1 MGATTTTAAAAWAR
15 TPLQALDALHLCD
28 AACDLHALLSKW
40 AHAADPPQF
49 IVRRMLVDRDDITID
64 IVGPPTREIDRFVVS
79 LDAERLTATAG
90 TLGVERRSRTWP
102 RSSFELGD
110 LQCWMRETVA

>member
-1 MGATTTTAAAAWAR
+1 MGAATTAAAWAM
-15 TPLQALDALHLCD
+15 TPLQALEALHVYE
-28 AACDLHALLSKW
+28 AACNLHGQLSEW
-40 AHAADPPQF
+40 AHAADPPTF
-49 IVRRMLVDRDDITID
+49 IVRRMLVDRDDMTID
-64 IVGPPTREIDRFVVS
+64 IVRPPTREIDRFIVS
-79 LDAERLTATAG
+79 LNAERLTVTAG